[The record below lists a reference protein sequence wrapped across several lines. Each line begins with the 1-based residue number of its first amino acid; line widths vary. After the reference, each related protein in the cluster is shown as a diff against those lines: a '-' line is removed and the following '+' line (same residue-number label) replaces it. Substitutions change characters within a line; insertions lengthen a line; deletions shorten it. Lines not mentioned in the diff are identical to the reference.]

1 MNHNDDIFIFDDAF
15 QDGVYIVPSK
25 CRHNMQKAFEK
36 SIELGREL
44 TEAEMKEFSI
54 KD

>member
-25 CRHNMQKAFEK
+25 CRYNMLKVFEK

-44 TEAEMKEFSI
+44 TEEEMKEFSI
-54 KD
+54 KE